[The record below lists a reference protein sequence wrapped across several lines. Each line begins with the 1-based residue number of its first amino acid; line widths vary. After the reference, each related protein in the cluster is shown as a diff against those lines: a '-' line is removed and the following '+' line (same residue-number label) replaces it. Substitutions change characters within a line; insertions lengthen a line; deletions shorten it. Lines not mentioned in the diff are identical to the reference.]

1 MQAAFLEAPGRIV
14 VRAAPQ
20 PEPGAGAG
28 AIRVRAA
35 TTCGTDLK
43 AYTRGHP
50 KIPMPT
56 RFGHEYAG
64 EIVAVGPGV
73 AGWAVGDAVMGVQTG
88 PCGQCYWCRRGEE
101 ELCPQ
106 VMDEATWGAYAEY
119 LEL

>member
-1 MQAAFLEAPGRIV
+1 MQAAFLEAPGRLV
-14 VRAAPQ
+14 VREA
-20 PEPGAGAG
+20 PEPEPRPGAVV
-28 AIRVRAA
+28 IRVRAA

-73 AGWAVGDAVMGVQTG
+73 AGWAVGDARSEERRVGKG
-88 PCGQCYWCRRGEE
+88 CRWGGGAAEE
-101 ELCPQ
+101 
-106 VMDEATWGAYAEY
+106 DR
-119 LEL
+119 